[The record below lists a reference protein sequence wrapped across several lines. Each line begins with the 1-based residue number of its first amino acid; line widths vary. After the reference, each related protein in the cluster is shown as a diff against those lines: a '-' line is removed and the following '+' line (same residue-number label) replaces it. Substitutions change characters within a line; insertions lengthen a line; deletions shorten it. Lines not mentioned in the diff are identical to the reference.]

1 MSRRV
6 KDDFENLLGFFD
18 SYSLKTNI
26 KNTEFLSFL
35 SSYHKRYY
43 AFLTFVAELS
53 QYKTKPLLSE
63 LNDSQYRFYSES
75 CSDCGIALF
84 DSVNGNYKGSRLL
97 LRSSIENFMKAVCLD
112 EDTTI
117 DKERSVYVL
126 FDRAKM
132 IPFFSEET
140 TKNLFDLIHQLYKDL
155 CKDVHTAS
163 INNMMQL
170 SALNTLP
177 AFDVGQSKSVVMIV
191 LSLISAYVTLLS
203 LKYNA
208 FYHTIHYENKDII
221 QTSLIK
227 EYANAINNYK

>member
-6 KDDFENLLGFFD
+6 KDDFEKLLGFFD
-18 SYSLKTNI
+18 SYSLNPNI
-26 KNTEFLSFL
+26 KNSEFQTFIST
-35 SSYHKRYY
+35 YHKRYY
-43 AFLTFVAELS
+43 AYLTFMAELS
-53 QYKTKPLLSE
+53 QYKSRPQLSG
-63 LNDSQYRFYSES
+63 LIDSQYRLYSES

-97 LRSSIENFMKAVCLD
+97 LRSSIENFIKAVCLD

-117 DKERSVYVL
+117 DQEKSVYVL
-126 FDRAKM
+126 FDRAKA
-132 IPFFSEET
+132 IPFFSEAT
-140 TKNLFDLIHQLYKDL
+140 TKKLYDVVHQQYKEL
-155 CKDVHTAS
+155 CKDVHTAT

-177 AFDVGQSKSVVMIV
+177 SFDVAQARSVAVVV
-191 LSLISAYVTLLS
+191 LSLISAYVTLLA

-221 QTSLIK
+221 QTALIK
-227 EYANAINNYK
+227 EYANAINNI